1 MMKETDIIALS
12 RDRETENSWLG
23 GSGSFSRVSVQLYL
37 FEDTA
42 LRKILHDFC
51 FYFAQAQ
58 LAKAKT
64 DKDNAMKQIEQVQT
78 ASKKNLDQVQAKLDN
93 ASKQLDA
100 AKAELKV
107 NIFEHYQLTEEVN
120 SHKADL

>member
-1 MMKETDIIALS
+1 MMNETDIIALS

-23 GSGSFSRVSVQLYL
+23 GSGSFSRVSVQLDSL
-37 FEDTA
+37 EDTVS
-42 LRKILHDFC
+42 RKILHDFY

-107 NIFEHYQLTEEVN
+107 NIFEHYQFTEVVN
-120 SHKADL
+120 RHKADL

>member
-1 MMKETDIIALS
+1 MMNETDIIALS

>member
-1 MMKETDIIALS
+1 M
-12 RDRETENSWLG
+12 
-23 GSGSFSRVSVQLYL
+23 
-37 FEDTA
+37 
-42 LRKILHDFC
+42 RKILHDFY

-58 LAKAKT
+58 LAKSKT
-64 DKDNAMKQIEQVQT
+64 DKDNAVKQIEQVQT

-120 SHKADL
+120 SHKADFHIFRFNIVFYDR